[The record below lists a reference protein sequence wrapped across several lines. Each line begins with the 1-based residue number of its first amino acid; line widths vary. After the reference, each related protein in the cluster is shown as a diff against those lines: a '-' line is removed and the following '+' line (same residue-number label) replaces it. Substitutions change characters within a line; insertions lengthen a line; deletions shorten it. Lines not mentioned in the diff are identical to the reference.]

1 MNCLLSGSGFYVEVE
16 VKYFHPAALFVPVDH
31 GLQNDLGYYHGNQ
44 DVLRDHCPYPV
55 PSKYDLY
62 YTTHKVYLTAVL
74 FIMAQLSC
82 PGIKCFGA
90 YFTLACLYV
99 CHQLRSLS

>member
-1 MNCLLSGSGFYVEVE
+1 MNSTLSGSGFYVEVE
-16 VKYFHPAALFVPVDH
+16 VKYFHPAALFVPADH

-62 YTTHKVYLTAVL
+62 YTTHKVGWY
-74 FIMAQLSC
+74 INSKQLDCRGQAPSE
-82 PGIKCFGA
+82 
-90 YFTLACLYV
+90 
-99 CHQLRSLS
+99 